1 MTKGFRFYI
10 AALTIALVTLW
21 FFTVIQNSEFVELK
35 KSQTKLF
42 ESEIAAREAFDSMA
56 LKRIDELDR
65 EVSFLEARVN
75 HQQKKIE
82 LLESRIDDLAFE
94 VPKYPSR

>member
-1 MTKGFRFYI
+1 MTKSFRFYI
-10 AALTIALVTLW
+10 AALPIALVALW

-35 KSQTKLF
+35 KSQTKIF
-42 ESEIAAREAFDSMA
+42 ESEITTREAFDSMA
-56 LKRIDELDR
+56 SKRIDELDR

-75 HQQKKIE
+75 HQHKKIE

>member
-1 MTKGFRFYI
+1 M
-10 AALTIALVTLW
+10 
-21 FFTVIQNSEFVELK
+21 ELK
-35 KSQTKLF
+35 KSQTKIF
-42 ESEIAAREAFDSMA
+42 ESEITTREAFDSMA
-56 LKRIDELDR
+56 SKRIDELDR

-75 HQQKKIE
+75 HQQEKIE